1 MIRYFLVAGFLIS
14 GAAMA
19 APAYDIR
26 SNPAG
31 AAGNAPTHVDGNDA
45 GRPIIHRP
53 EAQPS
58 NSVSNGLARQGAGVS
73 ETERSITY
81 SGPGRGSLGSTTSPS
96 IVTND
101 DGRPQLIYP
110 N

>member
-1 MIRYFLVAGFLIS
+1 MIRYLLVAGLLMS

-26 SNPAG
+26 SNPTG
-31 AAGNAPTHVDGNDA
+31 AAGNAPTHVDGNEA

-53 EAQPS
+53 EAQPGGP
-58 NSVSNGLARQGAGVS
+58 VSNGLARQGAGVS

-81 SGPGRGSLGSTTSPS
+81 SGPGRGTFGSANSPI
-96 IVTND
+96 IVTNE
-101 DGRPQLIYP
+101 DGRPQLMYP